1 MKNLNIIISFIII
14 SIILFTSYWFY
25 KNFNYI
31 TETVEIGYQGEAR
44 KNPVL
49 AAEVF
54 LERMG
59 ASVES
64 HILDDDISWE
74 FFESVLNRED
84 TLILLRKGR
93 NLTQDQR
100 YLLLEWV
107 EAGGHLIMDSQQ
119 NDNDDDDA
127 LLTKFRITLSKNDLE
142 KGEDELTLASPIA
155 FYWQGYPLQ
164 VAFNPNYYLK
174 PFYEPKTKISD
185 KDGTYALFYYFSQ
198 GYVTILS
205 DLTFIENNKIG
216 EYDHAQFLWHLVN
229 SEIAAKRVFFLQNP
243 IIYDKNKFPS
253 LWSLLWTNMSS
264 VIISSLLLLLFWLWA
279 TSHRFGSLLP
289 EPPRT
294 RRRLLE
300 HIEASGQFLWKQ
312 DQAVI
317 LLTTA
322 RKALLKR
329 IESVHPDWIQLSRR
343 KLSQQ
348 LAQISD
354 LSVNEIEMALEKI
367 KPKTELVFT
376 INIQV
381 LNKIMKRL

>member
-1 MKNLNIIISFIII
+1 MKNSNIIISFITI
-14 SIILFTSYWFY
+14 SIVSLTAYWFY
-25 KNFNYI
+25 NNFNYI

-64 HILDDDISWE
+64 HYLEKDYALSWD
-74 FFESVLNRED
+74 FFVNVLNRD
-84 TLILLRKGR
+84 DILILRR
-93 NLTQDQR
+93 NKLGLTDYQIE
-100 YLLLEWV
+100 LLLDWV
-107 EAGGHLIMDSQQ
+107 KAGGHLIMDSQQ
-119 NDNDDDDA
+119 NDDA
-127 LLTKFRITLSKNDLE
+127 LLTKFRITLSKNN
-142 KGEDELTLASPIA
+142 GEVAETSPIA
-155 FYWQGYPLQ
+155 FYWQGYPLE
-164 VAFNPNYYLK
+164 VAFNQE
-174 PFYEPKTKISD
+174 FYFKAFYDPINKISN
-185 KDGTYALFYYFSQ
+185 KNGTFALFYYFSQ

-205 DLTFIENNKIG
+205 DLAFIENNKIG
-216 EYDHAQFLWHLVN
+216 EYDHAQFLWHLVT
-229 SEIAAKRVFFLQNP
+229 SELAAKRVFFLQKNP
-243 IIYDKNKFPS
+243 IIDDNDKNQFPS

-264 VIISSLLLLLFWLWA
+264 VIISALLLLLFWLWA

-289 EPPRT
+289 EPPRS

-312 DQAVI
+312 DQAVR
-317 LLTTA
+317 LLTTE

-329 IESVHPDWIQLSRR
+329 IESVHPDWIQLSRK
-343 KLSQQ
+343 KLSQE

-367 KPKTELVFT
+367 KPKTEMVFT
-376 INIQV
+376 RNIQV
-381 LNKIMKRL
+381 LSKIMKRL

>member
-1 MKNLNIIISFIII
+1 M
-14 SIILFTSYWFY
+14 
-25 KNFNYI
+25 
-31 TETVEIGYQGEAR
+31 
-44 KNPVL
+44 
-49 AAEVF
+49 
-54 LERMG
+54 
-59 ASVES
+59 ES

-84 TLILLRKGR
+84 TLILLRKGL
-93 NLTQDQR
+93 NLTQDQK

-107 EAGGHLIMDSQQ
+107 KAGGNLIMDSQQ
-119 NDNDDDDA
+119 NDDDNDDA

-142 KGEDELTLASPIA
+142 KGEDEFVQASPIA
-155 FYWQGYPLQ
+155 FYWQGYPLE
-164 VAFNPNYYLK
+164 VAFNPNYDLK
-174 PFYEPKTKISD
+174 PFYEPKAKIRD

-198 GYVTILS
+198 GYVTILN
-205 DLTFIENNKIG
+205 DLAFIENNRIG
-216 EYDHAQFLWHLVN
+216 EYDHAQFLWHLVKY
-229 SEIAAKRVFFLQNP
+229 ELATTRVFFLRNP
-243 IIYDKNKFPS
+243 SVESEKNKFPS

-264 VIISSLLLLLFWLWA
+264 IIISALLLLLFWLWA

-300 HIEASGQFLWKQ
+300 HIEASGEFLWKQ

-348 LAQISD
+348 LAQISE
-354 LSVNEIEMALEKI
+354 LSVNEIEMALQEI

-376 INIQV
+376 RNIQV
-381 LNKIMKRL
+381 LSKLMKML

>member
-1 MKNLNIIISFIII
+1 MKNSNIIISFITI
-14 SIILFTSYWFY
+14 SIVSLTAYWFY
-25 KNFNYI
+25 NNFNYI

-49 AAEVF
+49 AAKVF

-64 HILDDDISWE
+64 HYLDDDISWE

-93 NLTQDQR
+93 NLTEDQK

-107 EAGGHLIMDSQQ
+107 KAGGHLIMDSQQ
-119 NDNDDDDA
+119 NNDDDA
-127 LLTKFRITLSKNDLE
+127 LLTKFRITLSKN
-142 KGEDELTLASPIA
+142 KGEVAETSPIA
-155 FYWQGYPLQ
+155 FYWQGYPLE
-164 VAFNPNYYLK
+164 VAFHNYDLK
-174 PFYEPKTKISD
+174 PFYEPISKISN
-185 KDGTYALFYYFSQ
+185 KNGTFALFYYFNQ

-205 DLTFIENNKIG
+205 DLAFIENNKIG
-216 EYDHAQFLWHLVN
+216 EYDHAQFLWHLVT
-229 SEIAAKRVFFLQNP
+229 SELAAKRVFFLQKNP
-243 IIYDKNKFPS
+243 IIDDNDKNEFPS
-253 LWSLLWTNMSS
+253 LWSVLWTNMSS
-264 VIISSLLLLLFWLWA
+264 VIISGLLLLLFWLWT

-289 EPPRT
+289 EPPRS

-312 DQAVI
+312 DQAVR
-317 LLTTA
+317 LLATE

-367 KPKTELVFT
+367 KPKTEMVFT
-376 INIQV
+376 RNIQV
-381 LNKIMKRL
+381 LSKIMKRL